1 MIKEIYIDNF
11 RCLTNFRIEPG
22 DFQLWLGDNGS
33 GKTTVLDALRCIQ
46 RLIRGDHIDDIFQK
60 NSLTRWDTRLE
71 QTIGFSLLIDDE
83 RYKYEITI
91 EYSCQENKRR
101 ICREKLVWEE
111 SVFFSF
117 DGKDAHLYRIN
128 RNTKEAEEGT
138 SFPAGWSRSVIPTI
152 AEREDNKP
160 LVRFREELLKQL
172 LINPVPLV
180 VKDAAESES
189 RSLSGHTENFAQW
202 YRHILQEKPH
212 IGYKAKALLADVLP
226 GFEQLSLREIGESRK
241 LTAIFRIDNKD
252 HDFDFMDLS
261 DGQRQL
267 IVLYTVLEALRAGIF
282 STVFIDEPDN
292 FVSLREIQPWLDNLN
307 EVCDENN
314 KQAIIISHHP
324 EIVNKMA
331 RGDEIWFSRKNGAHV
346 VTKPCPTTPGLT
358 PAETIAR

>member
-128 RNTKEAEEGT
+128 RNTKEAEE
-138 SFPAGWSRSVIPTI
+138 
-152 AEREDNKP
+152 
-160 LVRFREELLKQL
+160 
-172 LINPVPLV
+172 
-180 VKDAAESES
+180 
-189 RSLSGHTENFAQW
+189 
-202 YRHILQEKPH
+202 
-212 IGYKAKALLADVLP
+212 VL
-226 GFEQLSLREIGESRK
+226 
-241 LTAIFRIDNKD
+241 
-252 HDFDFMDLS
+252 
-261 DGQRQL
+261 
-267 IVLYTVLEALRAGIF
+267 
-282 STVFIDEPDN
+282 
-292 FVSLREIQPWLDNLN
+292 
-307 EVCDENN
+307 
-314 KQAIIISHHP
+314 
-324 EIVNKMA
+324 
-331 RGDEIWFSRKNGAHV
+331 
-346 VTKPCPTTPGLT
+346 
-358 PAETIAR
+358 